1 MKGEFSL
8 VIEGRREYEER
19 LHIDAQ
25 HSSYSFD
32 TIKDCILQL
41 QKQGVDRSIIQS
53 AFSSSLHVV
62 IIMFLSYSF
71 PIMKSKRSYITNTN
85 NIIIL

>member
-19 LHIDAQ
+19 LHIEEK
-25 HSSYSFD
+25 HTSYSYND
-32 TIKDCILQL
+32 IKTCILQL

-53 AFSSSLHVV
+53 AFSSSLQVYLNHGYYVV
-62 IIMFLSYSF
+62 I
-71 PIMKSKRSYITNTN
+71 KQ
-85 NIIIL
+85 

>member
-19 LHIDAQ
+19 LHIDTQ

-53 AFSSSLHVV
+53 AFSSSLQVV
-62 IIMFLSYSF
+62 L
-71 PIMKSKRSYITNTN
+71 
-85 NIIIL
+85 